1 MKPKYLPLV
10 LILSV
15 LVGCS
20 ESTDETRQEHSA
32 NPVEPVYDGN
42 LFICQSRDGS
52 EQLDLVFEDKYL
64 VTLGYR
70 LMLKNYEH
78 LELKRP
84 TSKGMVSEEK
94 YTGFYSA
101 NNARAAVNLENEVM
115 SIDYL
120 QGETR
125 LIDMLCK
132 GNVDKFKIH
141 LLKQMKP

>member
-1 MKPKYLPLV
+1 M
-10 LILSV
+10 
-15 LVGCS
+15 
-20 ESTDETRQEHSA
+20 
-32 NPVEPVYDGN
+32 
-42 LFICQSRDGS
+42 FICQSRDGS